1 MAGMKAGIIATIA
14 LLLIFL
20 MAALFVYIYI
30 SAYRSNY
37 YAYNLL
43 RLDPLEES
51 SLKDYEARISTAEIW
66 MIGDS
71 RIARWDKDLLRE
83 ESEIA
88 NLGIEGQTSA
98 QVYYRLKNYLVLD
111 TPSLIVLQVGIND
124 LKIIGLD
131 KNLKDEVSKN
141 LCRNIMAICQLCIER
156 DIKLILMGIIP
167 VGKIEP
173 LRRLVWNTGVNEA
186 LDSVNEALK
195 SMNDNEFVFY
205 FDTYKLL
212 SDADMKVRLEL
223 QYDFLHI
230 NEKGYE
236 ILSSA
241 LREQIK
247 IISNN

>member
-1 MAGMKAGIIATIA
+1 MRAGIMVPVA

-20 MAALFVYIYI
+20 LAALFVFIYI
-30 SAYRSNY
+30 RAYRSNY
-37 YAYNLL
+37 YDYNLL

-51 SLKDYEARISTAEIW
+51 SLKDYESRIRTAEIW

-71 RIARWDKDLLRE
+71 RIARWDTDLLKE
-83 ESEIA
+83 EAEIA

-98 QVYYRLKNYLVLD
+98 QVYYRLKNYLVSD
-111 TPSLIVLQVGIND
+111 SPSLIVLQVGIND

-195 SMNDNEFVFY
+195 SMNDSEFIFY
-205 FDTYKLL
+205 LDTYKLL
-212 SDADMKVRLEL
+212 SDAEMKVRPEL

-230 NEKGYE
+230 NERGYE
-236 ILSSA
+236 ILSAA
-241 LREQIK
+241 LKEQIK
-247 IISNN
+247 TISNK